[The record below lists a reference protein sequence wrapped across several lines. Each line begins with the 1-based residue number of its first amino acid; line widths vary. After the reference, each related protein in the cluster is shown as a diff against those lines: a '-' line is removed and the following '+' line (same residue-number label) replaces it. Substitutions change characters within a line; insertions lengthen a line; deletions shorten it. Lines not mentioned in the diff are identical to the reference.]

1 MHPTIERPL
10 GDIYMH
16 IANGKKYYPFN
27 PEPKDMDI
35 NVIAHQLATC
45 GRWNGATQHPI
56 HEDRIFYSVAEHS
69 VYVSEYVEHVLGCPE
84 FALEAL
90 LHDASEAFIGDLI
103 RPLKYSKM
111 FAEPFRQVEDL
122 NELAIARAFDLVY
135 PWPKV
140 VKIADEAVCAAEFDQ
155 IVPRDPDLNWDEGRL
170 HSMENVAE
178 VQIVMAY
185 PHIAKN
191 MFLHRFNQLMTERRL
206 HRAA

>member
-1 MHPTIERPL
+1 MHPTIEKPL
-10 GDIYMH
+10 AEIYMH
-16 IANGKKYYPFN
+16 VSSGKKYFPFS
-27 PEPKDMDI
+27 PSPADVSI
-35 NVIAHQLATC
+35 NVIAHQLANC

-103 RPLKYSKM
+103 RPLKYSKV

-122 NELAIARAFDLVY
+122 NELAIADAFDLLY

-140 VKIADEAVCAAEFDQ
+140 VKIADEAICAAEFNQ
-155 IVPRDPDLNWDEGRL
+155 IVPRDPDLDWTNGRL
-170 HSMENVAE
+170 HSMENVADVKIE
-178 VQIVMAY
+178 MLY
-185 PHIAKN
+185 PHIAKAS
-191 MFLHRFNQLMTERRL
+191 FLARYADLTRVRGRQ
-206 HRAA
+206 AA